1 MWVDH
6 HDHIQFFVLKKS
18 YQIYAC
24 MSWYKDIPPRLQTC
38 SGPIRPVKVTKAIR
52 RIIIII
58 KNKNKNII
66 AICLE
71 SGVWTKDKDLKKK
84 VKKKKAQLLLFFNA
98 IKKPYTKLGSGSAHI
113 ISFPLVEICF
123 FSFTT
128 GLQHKGTWVCECQRE
143 IMNEMLGQSTSKRSK
158 HLHIPGSHGYF
169 TCKGTTFSILLYSSR
184 LRGKLQGEI
193 SLQL

>member
-24 MSWYKDIPPRLQTC
+24 MSCPWYKDIPPRLQTC

-52 RIIIII
+52 RIIIIKI
-58 KNKNKNII
+58 NKKNII

-84 VKKKKAQLLLFFNA
+84 VKKKKGIVIIILQCHKKTVHQIGKWICTHHLL
-98 IKKPYTKLGSGSAHI
+98 S
-113 ISFPLVEICF
+113 
-123 FSFTT
+123 
-128 GLQHKGTWVCECQRE
+128 
-143 IMNEMLGQSTSKRSK
+143 
-158 HLHIPGSHGYF
+158 
-169 TCKGTTFSILLYSSR
+169 SSR
-184 LRGKLQGEI
+184 NFFLFLYHRPAA
-193 SLQL
+193 